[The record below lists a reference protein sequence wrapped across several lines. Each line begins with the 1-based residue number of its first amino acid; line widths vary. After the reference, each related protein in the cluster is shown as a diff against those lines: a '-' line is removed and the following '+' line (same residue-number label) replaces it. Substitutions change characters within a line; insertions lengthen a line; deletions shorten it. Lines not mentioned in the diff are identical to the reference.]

1 MEDFKKRVVPMFE
14 VQQGLRDEITSLK
27 AQLRKEENDRR
38 GLETQVRRLE
48 KLPSKVAELNKEN
61 ERATELADAATLA
74 ADEMKNKMVAL
85 QKERDNAEGLLAIEV
100 GERNRYRNLSVQN
113 HEAVRSITLAFN

>member
-48 KLPSKVAELNKEN
+48 KLPSKVAELSKEN